1 MRTVGLVGVM
11 AMAAALVYG
20 FTAGEFGAEG
30 RALLDLAWGRVTLV
44 DLYTGLFLIGA
55 WIWWRERSAA
65 RALPWLAGLIVLGSL
80 AAAVYVLVAA
90 RRVGTVEEALTR
102 RR

>member
-20 FTAGEFGAEG
+20 FAAGGFFEEG
-30 RALLDLAWGRVTLV
+30 RALFDLAWGRVTLV
-44 DLYTGLFLIGA
+44 DLYTGLFLFGA
-55 WIWWRERSAA
+55 WIWWRERSAV

-80 AAAVYVLVAA
+80 AAAAYVLVAA
-90 RRVGTVEEALTR
+90 LRAHTVEEALTGER
-102 RR
+102 